1 MNNKTVLAIALG
13 AAVMGGVAYAAYNSI
28 NFSQTAGQPTSQ
40 IIMPVTADAAN
51 TAQEFTTPTTTIE
64 PAQVAP
70 TQLQPASLVAAAAP
84 VAAPAPKPTVP
95 SRATILNVDPIT
107 KSVAQNT
114 PRQVCNDV
122 AVQRRAPE
130 RDGNVGGTVA
140 GAVIGGLLGNQVGGG
155 TGRKAATVGG
165 AVAGGFIG
173 NRVDRRHVGG
183 RVYTTTER
191 QCRTVTDKSS
201 TTKTVG
207 YLVTYREPNG
217 QTGTI
222 RTNNRPK
229 GSTLPIRNG
238 AVVAR

>member
-13 AAVMGGVAYAAYNSI
+13 AAVMGGVAYAAYNTI
-28 NFSQTAGQPTSQ
+28 NFSQTAGQPASQ
-40 IIMPVTADAAN
+40 IIMPVTADNAN
-51 TAQEFTTPTTTIE
+51 LSQEFASPTQTIE

-70 TQLQPASLVAAAAP
+70 TQLQPASLVATAAPAAAP
-84 VAAPAPKPTVP
+84 KPAAP

-140 GAVIGGLLGNQVGGG
+140 GAVIGGLVGNQVGGG
-155 TGRKAATVGG
+155 TGRKAATAAG

-191 QCRTVTDKSS
+191 QCRTVTDKST
-201 TTKTVG
+201 TTKTTG
-207 YLVTYREPNG
+207 YLVTYRQPNG
-217 QTGTI
+217 QTGTL
-222 RTNNRPK
+222 RTASRPK
-229 GSTLPIRNG
+229 GATLPIRNG
-238 AVVAR
+238 VVVAR